1 MNGYI
6 CPTCRAR
13 HAVTPERF
21 RCDCGAPLALDFESA
36 PLDREALGRRPHT
49 LWRYREALPFAE
61 ELTPVTL
68 GGGVAPVVED
78 VFGDTPVHAVLEYVS
93 PTGSYKDRGAS
104 LVVSLAAA
112 LRATLLVDD
121 TSGNAGIALAAHAA
135 RAGLMTR
142 IFVPE
147 DAAPAKPRIAAEL
160 GAEVVRVAGGRAGAA
175 AAVLDEAASGAFYA
189 SHAWSPFFIH
199 GAKTLAYSL
208 SEALRWTVPGAVVVP
223 VGNGGLVLGLDI
235 GFRELRRH
243 GLIERRPAI
252 VAVQAAAC
260 APLARAFA
268 AGTALPLPVSEG
280 VTAADGVRVCAPPRG
295 AEVLEA
301 VRQSGGSIEEAG
313 EEEIDLARRA
323 LWRKGYAV
331 ESTGALAAACV
342 FRLGDDLRRRHG
354 DLAVV
359 LSGSGLKL

>member
-1 MNGYI
+1 MTGYF

-36 PLDREALGRRPHT
+36 PVDREALCRRPLT
-49 LWRYREALPFAE
+49 IWRYREALPLAE

-68 GGGVAPVVED
+68 GEGVAPVVD
-78 VFGDTPVHAVLEYVS
+78 DIIGATPVHIALEYVS

-104 LVVSLAAA
+104 LLVSFAATLGA
-112 LRATLLVDD
+112 RLLVDD

-135 RAGLMTR
+135 RAGLKAR
-142 IFVPE
+142 VLVPD
-147 DAAPAKPRIAAEL
+147 DAPPIKPRIAAEL
-160 GAEVVRVAGGRAGAA
+160 GAEVIRVAGGRAGAA
-175 AAVLDEAASGAFYA
+175 AAALEEAASGAFYA

-208 SEALRWTVPGAVVVP
+208 SEALRWTAPGAVIVP
-223 VGNGGLVLGLDI
+223 AGNGGLVLGLDI

-243 GLIERRPAI
+243 GLIDRRPAI

-268 AGTALPLPVSEG
+268 AGALLPAPVTEG
-280 VTAADGVRVCAPPRG
+280 ATAADGVRVGAPPRG

-301 VRQSGGSIEEAG
+301 VRQSSGSVEEVSEDEIEG
-313 EEEIDLARRA
+313 TRRA

-331 ESTGALAAACV
+331 ESTGALAAACLL
-342 FRLGDDLRRRHG
+342 RLGDALRRRHG
-354 DLAVV
+354 DLVVV
-359 LSGSGLKL
+359 LTGSGLKL